1 MGTDLPSLKGQL
13 AAIVRSAV
21 SSVDAAALVKAAC
34 RIDVPSRSLHIQEH
48 SISLADV
55 KRICVVG
62 AGKASAKMAAGL
74 EDAIGGQTKELGIE
88 ISGQVNVPDDKVI
101 ATSCVKV
108 IGCRPPGYNYP
119 TEKVVQQ
126 TDVVANIV
134 KDLQVGDVCLALI
147 SGGGSALL
155 ELPKIPLE
163 DLVAV
168 SKALSHSGAD
178 IESLNTVRRCLS
190 EVKAGG
196 LARMK
201 PAGAQIPMTSMI
213 ISDVIGD
220 DLAMVSSGPTVID
233 APKQIESASE
243 ILYRYLASE
252 QIPKSVKE
260 LLEQSSETKLEKT
273 FVTNILIGN
282 NQTAV
287 DAAMEAARAAGF
299 EIANSQ
305 HANLDACTDVT
316 QLGRQYARYVASCA
330 QSAKPVALIT
340 GGEPTVQLND
350 SPGTGGRN
358 LQLTA
363 MVLEEILS
371 LKSVSVPVQFA
382 SVGTDGEDGSAPV
395 AGGWFDQSLVTR
407 LITDKQLRLKLQRS
421 IKTNYCY
428 RFFESVGCCI
438 NSPADV
444 QTNVCD
450 LQIMLTGSEERL
462 SVQIS

>member
-1 MGTDLPSLKGQL
+1 MRTDSPSLKGHL

-21 SSVDAAALVKAAC
+21 SSVDAAALVGAAS
-34 RIDVPSRSLHIQEH
+34 RIDVPSQTLHIGRH
-48 SISLADV
+48 AVSLANA

-62 AGKASAKMAAGL
+62 AGKASGKMVAGL
-74 EDAIGGQTKELGIE
+74 ESAIGGQTEELGIE
-88 ISGQVNVPDDKVI
+88 ISGQVNVPDDKVV
-101 ATSCVKV
+101 ATSGVKV

-126 TDVVANIV
+126 TEVVANIV
-134 KDLQVGDVCLALI
+134 KDLQAGDVCLALI

-155 ELPKIPLE
+155 ELPKVPLE

-168 SKALSHSGAD
+168 SKALSHGGAD

-201 PAGAQIPMTSMI
+201 PVEADIPMISMI

-220 DLAMVSSGPTVID
+220 DLAMVSSGPTVVD

-243 ILYRYLASE
+243 ILYRYLTSE

-260 LLEQSSETKLEKT
+260 LLEQSSASRETKLKKPS
-273 FVTNILIGN
+273 VTNILIGN

-287 DAAMEAARAAGF
+287 DAAMAAAREAGF
-299 EIANSQ
+299 EIANSE
-305 HANLDACTDVT
+305 HVSLDANVDVN
-316 QLGRQYARYVASCA
+316 QLGRQYAQYAASFA
-330 QSAKPVALIT
+330 QPSKAVALIT
-340 GGEPTVQLND
+340 GGEPTVHLID
-350 SPGTGGRN
+350 APSTGGRN

-363 MVLEEILS
+363 SVLQELLQSETVPKEI
-371 LKSVSVPVQFA
+371 QFA

-395 AGGWFDQSLVTR
+395 AGGWFDQALLNRVAG
-407 LITDKQLRLKLQRS
+407 DANLRQELKRS
-421 IKTNYCY
+421 IAANDCY
-428 RFFESVGCCI
+428 SFFNSVGYCVQ
-438 NSPADV
+438 SPADV
-444 QTNVCD
+444 QANVSD
-450 LQIMLTGSEERL
+450 LQIMLTGSVAAPR
-462 SVQIS
+462 I